1 MFTDALLNFVPPGA
15 PLSLVGAA
23 GVAIPSGI
31 IDLFGVGAGQAVPAV
46 IGNVTL
52 AGQPGAMGTGSLRPE
67 LYVAIT
73 TGLVT
78 GNAAT
83 LNGALQGAPD
93 TGAAGGYQPGTWQTL
108 VEQGPITAAQGPA
121 GTVIMRFPWVPP
133 FPANLRPRF
142 LRLLF
147 QIAAGTNFTAGAV
160 IATVTPDRYDPFNK
174 YAANNYV
181 VA

>member
-1 MFTDALLNFVPPGA
+1 MFTDALLNFIPPGA

-23 GVAIPSGI
+23 GVAIRSGV
-31 IDLFGVGAGQAVPAV
+31 IDLFGVGVGQPVPAV

-52 AGQPGAMGTGSLRPE
+52 AGQAGAMGVGRQRLE
-67 LYVAIT
+67 LFVAIT

-78 GNAAT
+78 GTAAT
-83 LNGALQGAPD
+83 LNVALQGAPD
-93 TGAAGGYQPGTWQTL
+93 TGAGGGYNPGTWQTF
-108 VEQGPITAAQGPA
+108 EETGPMTAAQCPI
-121 GTVIMRFPWVPP
+121 GTIIMRLPWVPP
-133 FPANLRPRF
+133 FPANQRPRF
-142 LRLLF
+142 LSLLF
-147 QIAAGTNFTAGAV
+147 QVPAATDFTAGAA